1 MYRKE
6 KRSWAKHLDF
16 TILDIVCLQAALV
29 ISYWIRLGFSS
40 PYSNYLYLRLA
51 VVQVLMQICI
61 MFFMEPYKNIL
72 RRNKLQELKEVIT
85 NCTVVF
91 LGVIL
96 WLYVTKQSEGYS
108 RQVLLVFWPLAIVF
122 SYGAHVVHK
131 RILRRK
137 FLGERDNQAVML
149 VATTSDLAEQCMMDF
164 EANRYREYK
173 VNGLIIIDVDCR
185 GEKIRGVPV
194 VACAQDYL
202 EYVRVNVV
210 DEVFINMDSIS
221 ASEAISEQLV
231 EMGITVHYRLVHESK
246 LMPNKEVEKFGRY
259 MVLTC
264 SMHIATPRQMFI
276 KRCMDIAGSIV
287 GLFITGIAF
296 LIFAPQIKKQ
306 SPGPVFFS
314 QVRVGKN
321 GRPFKIYKFRSM
333 YMNAEQQKKE
343 LMAQN
348 EMEGFMFKME
358 DDPRVFPVGKFMRKY
373 SIDEL
378 PQFWNILKGD
388 MSLVGTRPPTLDEFK
403 QYEMHHRA
411 RLGIKPGLT
420 GMWQVSGRSDIK
432 DFEEVV
438 RLDTEYISD
447 WNLSMDVRILFK
459 TIDVVLK
466 GRGAQ

>member
-1 MYRKE
+1 MA
-6 KRSWAKHLDF
+6 S
-16 TILDIVCLQAALV
+16 
-29 ISYWIRLGFSS
+29 
-40 PYSNYLYLRLA
+40 
-51 VVQVLMQICI
+51 
-61 MFFMEPYKNIL
+61 
-72 RRNKLQELKEVIT
+72 
-85 NCTVVF
+85 
-91 LGVIL
+91 
-96 WLYVTKQSEGYS
+96 
-108 RQVLLVFWPLAIVF
+108 
-122 SYGAHVVHK
+122 
-131 RILRRK
+131 
-137 FLGERDNQAVML
+137 
-149 VATTSDLAEQCMMDF
+149 
-164 EANRYREYK
+164 
-173 VNGLIIIDVDCR
+173 
-185 GEKIRGVPV
+185 
-194 VACAQDYL
+194 AQDYL

-246 LMPNKEVEKFGRY
+246 LMPNKAVEKFGRY

-287 GLFITGIAF
+287 GLLITGIAF

-438 RLDTEYISD
+438 RLDTEYISE